1 MNSKKRK
8 VALAAIEKRAKLD
21 KIAEEAIE
29 AVDNAIDDSED
40 YGHKIFEELLKNVKI
55 KGFEDLD

>member
-1 MNSKKRK
+1 MNKKQRK
-8 VALAAIEKRAKLD
+8 IALAQIEKKAMLD
-21 KIAEEAIE
+21 KIAEEAITTI
-29 AVDNAIDDSED
+29 DNTIEPTED